1 MALIQRGSNVSVSV
15 STNEESILQ
24 DGLAHNSDIHQNRVQ
39 SYMFLVK
46 WTNVCAHRIGL
57 IKYFLALSQGFNYFL
72 TGILRM
78 LTSETGSSGRRY
90 PMPCRGQAIKEKAGK
105 SLESKLSDGFVGLDI
120 RCPAA
125 GRPICRIRYPK
136 RLPRAGVQIKS
147 WEIT

>member
-1 MALIQRGSNVSVSV
+1 MFTTVALIQRGSSVSVSV

-78 LTSETGSSGRRY
+78 LTSLPDPAGGRPSSLKR
-90 PMPCRGQAIKEKAGK
+90 KWHLKA
-105 SLESKLSDGFVGLDI
+105 SFQMFLSD
-120 RCPAA
+120 
-125 GRPICRIRYPK
+125 
-136 RLPRAGVQIKS
+136 
-147 WEIT
+147 

>member
-90 PMPCRGQAIKEKAGK
+90 PMPCRG
-105 SLESKLSDGFVGLDI
+105 
-120 RCPAA
+120 

-136 RLPRAGVQIKS
+136 RLPRAGQYVGLDIRCPAGGRPSKKKLGNHLKVNFQMVS
-147 WEIT
+147 QLFL